1 MQQPQ
6 DTVSSHIIEVNN
18 ITYRFL
24 IKNLDKSKNG
34 VIIFFTSAK
43 GQTPRSKNIFPYY
56 TRLSWADS
64 LANYTSIFVADPFE
78 LSPLCNESCGS
89 WFIGSNGQSLLPIIS
104 QLLLNIIGDEHGP
117 LLTYGSSMGGY
128 AALLSAFYLK
138 ADSVIAECPQLI
150 LSTYLSAK
158 KYLEKINDVNMQ
170 YINVFDFFNQQP
182 IHFSTEILLNI
193 GDSVHIK
200 QLSTILCDAKYKNL
214 LRSLNINILIYSSKN
229 NFGHTVIPKDDAIK
243 KIIQHL
249 SNQYNI

>member
-6 DTVSSHIIEVNN
+6 DTVSSHIIEFNN

-64 LANYTSIFVADPFE
+64 LANYTSIFVADPY
-78 LSPLCNESCGS
+78 
-89 WFIGSNGQSLLPIIS
+89 
-104 QLLLNIIGDEHGP
+104 IIGDEHGP

-214 LRSLNINILIYSSKN
+214 LSSLNINILIYSSKN